1 MVDSSWRGHVVTL
14 DLLLHFVLA
23 NEVLVPGRVVV
34 VWEELGQQQIHVLA
48 TLAVALRATRSTLLI
63 VVL

>member
-1 MVDSSWRGHVVTL
+1 MTL

-23 NEVLVPGRVVV
+23 DEVLVPSRVVV

-48 TLAVALRATRSTLLI
+48 TLAVALRTTRSTLLI

>member
-1 MVDSSWRGHVVTL
+1 MTL

-23 NEVLVPGRVVV
+23 DEVLVPGRVVV
-34 VWEELGQQQIHVLA
+34 VREELGQQQIHVLA

>member
-23 NEVLVPGRVVV
+23 NEVLVPSCVVV